1 VHDVVRDVEQ
11 HRQSCQI
18 VVCKK
23 CNKHIHQD
31 KCSAQV
37 CTKLRC
43 RSCQRFIPVE
53 QLHDHESSCEYV
65 QCSCCNSR
73 LPNTSAL
80 EEHIIDCADRVRTRR
95 YQVPGGA
102 KPALGVGWRGNSN
115 VGIDTAI
122 NSQQLL
128 AASANLKLLN
138 HNTQFPRTHSIDRIM
153 QAWSNGPYS
162 IVIADFEY
170 HRGLIRSEGIF
181 EPALANAHGNWIVPP
196 TSIKNHISI
205 KESYEKAKSHW
216 LSQTHDNSQINEYR
230 LEYLRSQFYC

>member
-1 VHDVVRDVEQ
+1 M
-11 HRQSCQI
+11 
-18 VVCKK
+18 
-23 CNKHIHQD
+23 
-31 KCSAQV
+31 
-37 CTKLRC
+37 
-43 RSCQRFIPVE
+43 
-53 QLHDHESSCEYV
+53 
-65 QCSCCNSR
+65 
-73 LPNTSAL
+73 
-80 EEHIIDCADRVRTRR
+80 
-95 YQVPGGA
+95 
-102 KPALGVGWRGNSN
+102 GWRGNSN

-153 QAWSNGPYS
+153 QAWSNGLYS

-196 TSIKNHISI
+196 TSINHHIST
-205 KESYEKAKSHW
+205 KELYEKAKSHW
-216 LSQTHDNSQINEYR
+216 LSQTHDNPHINEYR